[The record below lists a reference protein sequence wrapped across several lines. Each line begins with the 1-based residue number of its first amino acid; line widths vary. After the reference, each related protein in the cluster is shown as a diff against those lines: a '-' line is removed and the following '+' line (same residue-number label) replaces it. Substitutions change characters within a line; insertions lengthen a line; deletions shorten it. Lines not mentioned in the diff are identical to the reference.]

1 MKFKLKRLIIS
12 MFLIMSVSARAEE
25 ISIITRFPNGSVGH
39 QVGFQF
45 VKRLNS
51 IQDRYNFTLRSIPGA
66 LGETADQRV
75 LTLGRS
81 GTKVVWF
88 GPVTSFTLNRF
99 EIGNTYDRDNDF
111 FFIRSLQSTYQS
123 LVVSKT
129 SNIKTVAELVDHIRN
144 KPKAFYGAQLEV
156 GATKFLS
163 NIFTRQFKINN
174 VEMIKYKDIGEIV
187 IALNNREI
195 DYSIFIRPAVTDI
208 LTEIANTKPDQ
219 NSIPLFVFET
229 LSVFA
234 VPKEIVSFGES
245 LIPTFMSLC
254 KDKEILELMTRI
266 QYNETCYD
274 NVSIRKRIK
283 DEVEIAKEFQ

>member
-1 MKFKLKRLIIS
+1 MIVKYLIAFMILLTS
-12 MFLIMSVSARAEE
+12 TFVRAEE
-25 ISIITRFPNGSVGH
+25 ISIITRFPNGSVG
-39 QVGFQF
+39 QQTGFQF

-51 IQDRYNFTLRSIPGA
+51 IQNQYTFTLRSIPGA

-75 LTLGRS
+75 LTLGRN

-88 GPVTSFTLNRF
+88 GPITSFTLNRF

-123 LVVSKT
+123 LVVSKS
-129 SNIKTVAELVDHIRN
+129 SNIKTVSELVNHIRN

-156 GATKFLS
+156 GAAKFLS
-163 NIFTRQFKINN
+163 NIFTRQFGITN
-174 VEMIKYKDIGEIV
+174 VEMIKYKDLGEI
-187 IALNNREI
+187 ILALNNREI
-195 DYSIFIRPAVTDI
+195 DYSIFVRPAVTDV

-219 NSIPLFVFET
+219 TSIPLFVFET
-229 LSVFA
+229 LSAFA
-234 VPKEIVSFGES
+234 VPKELTAFGQS

-254 KDKEILELMTRI
+254 KDKEILELLTKI

-274 NVSIRKRIK
+274 NAAIRKRIET
-283 DEVEIAKEFQ
+283 EVGIAKEFQ